1 MKITDNASEVPVQ
14 FMTHSVCSMNGLK
27 CILHHDVLP
36 PAQGPSLGPG
46 VRGITPGFTSS
57 PETQSSEGLRRAQ
70 RPQLLLATVC
80 TPYIWTCLNQ
90 GSVVPPTNSGSRCFS
105 MSSVLLSNSGVEEL
119 DLAFFIFR
127 CI

>member
-57 PETQSSEGLRRAQ
+57 PETQSSEGLKSTAASCHCLHALHLDMPKPRIRG
-70 RPQLLLATVC
+70 ATH
-80 TPYIWTCLNQ
+80 
-90 GSVVPPTNSGSRCFS
+90 
-105 MSSVLLSNSGVEEL
+105 E
-119 DLAFFIFR
+119 
-127 CI
+127 